1 MLSKLKNLIIQ
12 NFTLDKLRILIYS
25 VGGRRFIMSMLVQL
39 TASLL
44 MWYAKITP
52 ETYRDIVIG
61 TSGIFIAGNTFQ
73 KTRTPAP
80 TKGD

>member
-1 MLSKLKNLIIQ
+1 
-12 NFTLDKLRILIYS
+12 
-25 VGGRRFIMSMLVQL
+25 MSMLVQL

>member
-1 MLSKLKNLIIQ
+1 VLTFLKNLIIR
-12 NFTLDKLRILIYS
+12 NFTLEKLRALLYS
-25 VGGRRFIMSMLVQL
+25 IGGRRFLLTLIVQGSA
-39 TASLL
+39 TYL

-73 KTRTPAP
+73 KKLEAP
-80 TKGD
+80 KPQE

>member
-1 MLSKLKNLIIQ
+1 MFRKLLQ
-12 NFTLDKLRILIYS
+12 YFTLENLRTLIYS
-25 VGGRRFIMSMLVQL
+25 VGGRRFIITMLVQA
-39 TASLL
+39 TASVL

-73 KTRTPAP
+73 KKVETTSKTTNTSP
-80 TKGD
+80 